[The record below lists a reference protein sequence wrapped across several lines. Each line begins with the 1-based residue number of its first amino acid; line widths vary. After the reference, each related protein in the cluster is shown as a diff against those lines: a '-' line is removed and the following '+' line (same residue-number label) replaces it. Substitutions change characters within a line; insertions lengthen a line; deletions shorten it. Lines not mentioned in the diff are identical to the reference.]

1 MAHDQN
7 NTNDPLNFVRGMWG
21 NMGFSLPGMVAPTF
35 DEEELEQRISDLK
48 TVEGWLRMNLSML
61 QMTIQGLEM
70 QKTTITA
77 VKAVGTMASNAM
89 HAGTPEAGSAPAPQD
104 DAASQA
110 ALWPWTMMQQMQEHL
125 QNQADAIKTAAPA
138 PAPKK
143 PRPRRSPKA

>member
-7 NTNDPLNFVRGMWG
+7 NINDPLNFVRGMWG

-35 DEEELEQRISDLK
+35 DEEELEQRINDLK

-89 HAGTPEAGSAPAPQD
+89 QAGQPEAGGTPAPQD
-104 DAASQA
+104 DSASQA
-110 ALWPWTMMQQMQEHL
+110 AGAPAQDPGLVRRRRRGFRR
-125 QNQADAIKTAAPA
+125 AGFFRGAAPGEVPHRA
-138 PAPKK
+138 
-143 PRPRRSPKA
+143 